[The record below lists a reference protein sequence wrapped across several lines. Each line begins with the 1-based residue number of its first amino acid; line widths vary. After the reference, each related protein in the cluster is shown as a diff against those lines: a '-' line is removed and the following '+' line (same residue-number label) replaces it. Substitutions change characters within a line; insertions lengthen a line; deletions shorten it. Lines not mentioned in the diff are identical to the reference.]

1 MHKILI
7 TLQKTK
13 NLSFLLERTQNLS
26 RWYFIAFLVTGII
39 FLTSCK
45 PETVIVATPE
55 SSPTPKASPTKT
67 STSLPTLTPTATQQ
81 PDWYLPDEDLKDTK
95 ISLVHP
101 WSGVIAT
108 QMETL
113 VSQFNAENQWDIQVT
128 AYGMGSAQQV
138 FY

>member
-13 NLSFLLERTQNLS
+13 NLSFLTERTQILS
-26 RWYFIAFLVTGII
+26 RWYFVALLVISII
-39 FLTSCK
+39 ILSSCK
-45 PETVIVATPE
+45 PETVTVATPE
-55 SSPTPKASPTKT
+55 LSPTPKASPTKT

-81 PDWYLPDEDLKDTK
+81 PDWFLPDEDLKDTK

-101 WSGVIAT
+101 WSGEIAT

-113 VSQFNAENQWDIQVT
+113 VSRF
-128 AYGMGSAQQV
+128 
-138 FY
+138 